1 MMGKHIED
9 WSIRYAIIKPLVGIV
24 HRLQYRKIIVTGKE
38 NIPKGKPFIF
48 APNHQ
53 NGLMDPLAIVFTN
66 PYQPVFLA
74 RADVFKSKIA
84 ASILRIFKIM
94 PVYRLRDG
102 KDQLSKNEET
112 FKACV
117 RIMKKNKPF
126 CLFPEAAHIGMKS
139 MLPHKKAI
147 PRLAFMAGEQTNY
160 SIDLQIVPV
169 GINYSHYSRYRSDLM
184 VNYGPP
190 VPVKPFFE
198 ILQKKGEKQATAA
211 LRDKIFTEVAKSCIH
226 VPDKENYTIYEQAF
240 ELMYHG
246 LENEKPRTGNEK
258 NPIFVYQHLIKKL
271 EPALENNSALLE
283 NLKNYTR
290 KIDLL
295 KIKLGLSGRTL
306 HKGRISFLQSVAFVL
321 FQLVLIPVSLAGL
334 LINGWLFALIYYG
347 ISRKVKD
354 PQFISTFTFGG
365 ALMLFP
371 LWIIGQFF
379 IWFSLGTGALPS
391 ILFTLLSI
399 PCGIVAWEA
408 GQAWL
413 RFFNRV
419 KFNFLMNAGK
429 KSLLKLIEIRNKFID
444 VLNSIK
450 TEK

>member
-38 NIPKGKPFIF
+38 NIPKEKPFIF

-53 NGLMDPLAIVFTN
+53 NGLMDPLSIVFTN

-74 RADVFKSKIA
+74 RADIFKSKIV

-94 PVYRLRDG
+94 PIYRLRDG
-102 KDQLSKNEET
+102 KNQLSKNEET

-126 CLFPEAAHIGMKS
+126 CLFPEAAHVGLKS

-147 PRLAFMAGEQTNY
+147 PRLAFMAGKQTSY

-184 VNYGPP
+184 VNYGAP

-198 ILQKKGEKQATAA
+198 ILQKDGEKQATIA
-211 LRDKIFTEVAKSCIH
+211 LRDKIFDEVAKTCIH
-226 VPDKENYTIYEQAF
+226 VPDKENYAVYEQAF
-240 ELMYHG
+240 ELLYPA
-246 LENEKPRTGNEK
+246 LEKENGIDHNGK

-271 EPALENNSALLE
+271 EPALGKNSALLE
-283 NLKNYTR
+283 KLKKYTR
-290 KIDLL
+290 EIDLL
-295 KIKLGLSGRTL
+295 KTKLGLSGRTL
-306 HKGRISFLQSVAFVL
+306 HKGSMSFLQSVAFVL
-321 FQLVLIPVSLAGL
+321 IQLVLIPVSLAGL

-365 ALMLFP
+365 ALILFP
-371 LWIIGQFF
+371 LWIIGLVFIFF
-379 IWFSLGTGALPS
+379 AMGISVIPS
-391 ILFTLLSI
+391 IIFALLSI

-408 GQAWL
+408 EQAWL

-419 KFNFLMNAGK
+419 KFNFLMNSGK
-429 KSLLKLIEIRNKFID
+429 KSLLQLLETRKKFID
-444 VLNSIK
+444 ILNSIK
-450 TEK
+450 S